1 MILRLKN
8 RRVWINIAKR
18 DVLTTIYFIIEND
31 KIVGIIDMWHLIN
44 QDYFKKFDTPLNKQ
58 GQPPIQDIR
67 YLGALNTYYKW
78 YICLN
83 VLSLRW
89 WSNR

>member
-8 RRVWINIAKR
+8 RKVWKNIAKR

-58 GQPPIQDIR
+58 GHPYMLEIQ
-67 YLGALNTYYKW
+67 
-78 YICLN
+78 
-83 VLSLRW
+83 
-89 WSNR
+89 

>member
-58 GQPPIQDIR
+58 GQSSIQDIQ
-67 YLGALNTYYKW
+67 YLGALNTYYKR
-78 YICLN
+78 YLYLN
-83 VLSLRW
+83 AFGITDVK
-89 WSNR
+89 